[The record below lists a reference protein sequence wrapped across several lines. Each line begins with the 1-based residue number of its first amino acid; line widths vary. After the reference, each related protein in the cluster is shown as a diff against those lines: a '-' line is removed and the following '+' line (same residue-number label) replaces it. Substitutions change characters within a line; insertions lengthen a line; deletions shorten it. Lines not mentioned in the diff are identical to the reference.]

1 MNLVRLTPENV
12 KNYIGRNI
20 IFTSRGEKCMK
31 KIVSAS
37 ASGNSIKIEH
47 HPDLN
52 NCLQI
57 VSRKIYI
64 IS

>member
-1 MNLVRLTPENV
+1 MKLVRLTPENV

-47 HPDLN
+47 PDLN